1 MATTRDH
8 SAPDGADREIFS
20 TRIFDCSRERL
31 FRAWIEPTE
40 LTRWW
45 GPKGFTTTFH
55 EFDLR
60 PGGAWRFIM
69 HGPNGVDYPNHSV
82 FREIVAPERI
92 VFDHVSGP
100 KFQLIATLAEEGGKT
115 RLVFRMLFETTAE
128 CAKVK
133 GFASAANEQNF
144 DRLEAHLA
152 GTT

>member
-8 SAPDGADREIFS
+8 SAPDGTDREIVN
-20 TRIFDCSRERL
+20 TRVFDDSHERL
-31 FRAWIEPTE
+31 FRAWTEPVE
-40 LTRWW
+40 LTRGW
-45 GPKGFTTTFH
+45 GPQGFTTTFH

-60 PGGAWRFIM
+60 PGGAWRFTM

-82 FREIVAPERI
+82 FREIVAPECI

-100 KFQLIATLAEEGGKT
+100 KFRLIAILAEEEDKT
-115 RLVFRMLFETTAE
+115 RLVFRMLFETAAE

-152 GTT
+152 GTA